1 MEKFT
6 FDYYKDSIK
15 RIKCIYTYNDNV
27 DENTFWEGYIITRNV
42 DGVLD
47 IEGYEIDKM
56 DSLERNG
63 NFHKRYILGK
73 RAISYADESLSF
85 ELYPGNIAP
94 IRYDMR
100 YNQDDGC
107 FYGNWILL
115 PSQNHPHPHKGN
127 GEAIIYIEDAIVDE
141 NVITRIIERIAER
154 SRREYCEEIETYEF
168 LAQNQISI
176 FDTDNSSP
184 IKRLSKFSSSV
195 RNK

>member
-6 FDYYKDSIK
+6 FDYYEDSIK
-15 RIKCIYTYNDNV
+15 RIKCIYTYDDKV
-27 DENTFWEGYIITRNV
+27 GKNTFWEGYIITRNV

-56 DSLERNG
+56 DSLERDG
-63 NFHKRYILGK
+63 KSHKRYILGK

-94 IRYDMR
+94 IRYDMH
-100 YNQDDGC
+100 YNSEDGC

-115 PSQNHPHPHKGN
+115 PSQNHPHPHQGK
-127 GEAIIYIEDAIVDE
+127 GEAIIHIEDTIVDE
-141 NVITRIIERIAER
+141 NEITRIIEKISEK

-168 LAQNQISI
+168 LAQNQISL
-176 FDTDNSSP
+176 FDADNSSP
-184 IKRLSKFSSSV
+184 IKKLSRFSSTI
-195 RNK
+195 KK